1 MTISGH
7 LYNHMQRSVNN
18 EAKVNHFSFVIF
30 INPLKDQNLI
40 QNHRK
45 FLFFLLYNQ

>member
-7 LYNHMQRSVNN
+7 LYNHMQKCKNN